1 MEAAL
6 GTLSSLA
13 FSGSGDLVSVSP
25 PAGCVCVAPLFL
37 RGSAVPPCW
46 MSQHEVVSPTDGV
59 PEEDGRWHERC
70 LSMQ

>member
-1 MEAAL
+1 M
-6 GTLSSLA
+6 
-13 FSGSGDLVSVSP
+13 
-25 PAGCVCVAPLFL
+25 CVAPLFV
-37 RGSAVPPCW
+37 RGFRCPFVLGVERHVGW